1 MWIRLRRD
9 AVIFFYYFF
18 FFLGGG
24 EGGGGGA
31 CNCMEWV
38 AAGWCTSKGLRLDQ
52 TIRNL
57 TSGDLGVI

>member
-1 MWIRLRRD
+1 MDPTKKRCCN
-9 AVIFFYYFF
+9 FFLLFF
-18 FFLGGG
+18 FFLGGD
-24 EGGGGGA
+24 GGGGVD
-31 CNCMEWV
+31 CNCMELV

>member
-1 MWIRLRRD
+1 MD
-9 AVIFFYYFF
+9 
-18 FFLGGG
+18 
-24 EGGGGGA
+24 
-31 CNCMEWV
+31 CKCMELV